1 MGKRRR
7 SQASDQVLGGL
18 QRMDHDVFESV
29 AGADN
34 PTLDAVLPRL
44 TTAANNSKLWMGL
57 AGAMALTRRSPLQ
70 RAAARGLA
78 SLAVSSLVANQFAKR
93 SWKRDRPGHASVPL
107 ARRIRRYPKSSSF
120 PSGHSASAA
129 AFATGAALES
139 APAGTVLG
147 TLAGL
152 VGFSR
157 VYTGAHYPSDVLAG
171 WGLGAGIALL
181 GGKLVPPVTAPATT
195 TTEHYYLDE
204 PPRGKGEGL
213 VLVVNPASGSGTGE
227 RVLKRVERALPAAE
241 IVSLTPQDDVVRVL
255 EDAASRADVLGIAGG
270 DGTVAAAAGVAL
282 SASKPLAVFPAGT
295 FNHFAKQIGCATTD
309 QTVAALRAGTLE
321 MVDVVTLNGD
331 TTLLNTASIGAYPR
345 FVETRERY
353 EGKIGKNLAAV
364 VAAWRV
370 LKDEHAVEIRYDNR
384 TLKTSLF
391 FLGNSLYRPT
401 GFAPVDRSA
410 ICDGLMDV
418 RILEIGKPFARLRIT
433 ASLLTGRLSRS
444 PFYHELHRPEF
455 RFDLVDGPSA
465 VAHDGE
471 VGEEIS
477 HADFVSHYRV
487 LPVYR
492 PRTAKR

>member
-1 MGKRRR
+1 
-7 SQASDQVLGGL
+7 
-18 QRMDHDVFESV
+18 MDHDVFEAI
-29 AGADN
+29 AGEDN

-44 TTAANNSKLWMGL
+44 TTAANNSKLWIGL
-57 AGAMALTRRSPLQ
+57 AGAMAVTRRTPLQ
-70 RAAARGLA
+70 RAAARGLV
-78 SLAVSSLVANQFAKR
+78 SLAFSSLIANQFAKR

-107 ARRIRRYPKSSSF
+107 ARRIRRYPTSSSF

-152 VGFSR
+152 VGLSR
-157 VYTGAHYPSDVLAG
+157 VYTGAHYPSDVLVG
-171 WGLGAGIALL
+171 WGLGAGVALL
-181 GGKLVPPVTAPATT
+181 GGKLVPPLSAPAAP
-195 TTEHYYLDE
+195 TTEHHYVDE
-204 PPRGKGEGL
+204 PSRAQGEGL

-227 RVLKRVERALPAAE
+227 RVLKHVEKALPAAE
-241 IVSLTPQDDVVRVL
+241 IVSLTPQDDVTRVL
-255 EDAASRADVLGIAGG
+255 QDAASRAEVLGIAGG
-270 DGTVAAAAGVAL
+270 DGTVATAAGVAL
-282 SASKPLAVFPAGT
+282 SADKPLAVFPAGT
-295 FNHFAKQIGCATTD
+295 FNHFAKQIGCATTE

-364 VAAWRV
+364 VAAWQV
-370 LKDEHAVEIRYDNR
+370 LKDEHAVKIRYDDR
-384 TLKTSLF
+384 TLTTSLF
-391 FLGNSLYRPT
+391 FLGNSLYRPS
-401 GFAPVDRSA
+401 GFAPVDRSGVS
-410 ICDGLMDV
+410 DGLIDV

-444 PFYHELHRPEF
+444 PFYHELRRPEF
-455 RFDLVDGPSA
+455 RFDVLGAPSA
-465 VAHDGE
+465 VAYDGE
-471 VGEEIS
+471 VGEKIS

-492 PRTAKR
+492 PRESKR